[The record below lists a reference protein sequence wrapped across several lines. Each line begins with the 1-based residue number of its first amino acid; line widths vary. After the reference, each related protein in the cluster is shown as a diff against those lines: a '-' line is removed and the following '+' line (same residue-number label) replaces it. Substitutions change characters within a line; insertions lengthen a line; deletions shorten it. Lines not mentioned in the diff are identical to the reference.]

1 MSTSPSRWMRSVVVP
16 RRRLGMLAATAVAIV
31 AALVGPGGVAQA
43 ATSDLSTTID
53 STYQTNGRVNAIL
66 AIGDTIYIGGRFTAV
81 RPSGSNTT
89 PVTRNHLAAFSK
101 STGAL
106 LDWNPNADKEVLAL
120 SASLDGADVFIGGAF
135 AKIGAAKRLRLAE
148 VDAATGA
155 LLPWAPTSDN
165 QVNTIAVTATELYIG
180 GDFDVMDGQHR
191 SDMAAV
197 DYSGAVSTTWTPSAD
212 NRVRVITPAPDGQ
225 SLFAGGD
232 FLSINGD
239 TSQKILTRL
248 DPVTGATL
256 PWKFH
261 PGYPIHQFGFFN
273 GDLFA
278 AGDGSGGH
286 IGAFDLATGARI
298 WTQQTDGGV
307 QNMVIMDGV
316 IYGGGHFD
324 NVCVGVTDGATS
336 GFTCPTNL
344 ATRHKLVAIDAV
356 TGALDPWNPGAN
368 SPLGVFGMASD
379 DGSLEV
385 GGDFTK
391 IGTPNASGGATRAQ
405 QGYAQFSPTP

>member
-1 MSTSPSRWMRSVVVP
+1 MTTSLSSRRGAAAVVHG
-16 RRRLGMLAATAVAIV
+16 RRLGMLTATTVAIV

-43 ATSDLSTTID
+43 ATSDLSQTVDT
-53 STYQTNGRVNAIL
+53 TYQTNGRVNAIL
-66 AIGDTIYIGGRFTAV
+66 AIGDTIYIGGRFTSV
-81 RPSGSNTT
+81 RPAGSGTS
-89 PVTRNHLAAFSK
+89 VTRNHLAAFSK

-106 LDWNPNADKEVLAL
+106 LAWNPNADKEVLAL
-120 SASLDGADVFIGGAF
+120 SASLDDADVFIGGAF
-135 AKIGAAKRLRLAE
+135 SKIGTTQRLRLAE
-148 VDAATGA
+148 VDASTGA
-155 LLPWAPTSDN
+155 VQPWAPTSDN
-165 QVNTIAVTATELYIG
+165 QVNTIAVTASELYIG
-180 GDFDVMDGQHR
+180 GDFDVMDGQPR
-191 SDMAAV
+191 SDLAAV
-197 DYSGAVSTTWTPSAD
+197 DYAGAVSTTWTPSAD
-212 NRVRVITPAPDGQ
+212 NRVRVIAPAPDGL

-232 FLSINGD
+232 FLSMNGNP
-239 TSQKILTRL
+239 SQKILARL
-248 DPVTGATL
+248 DPVTGAAM
-256 PWKFH
+256 PWAFH
-261 PGYPIHQFGFFN
+261 PGYPIHQFGFFGGN
-273 GDLFA
+273 LYA

-286 IGAFDLATGARI
+286 IGAFDLSTGARV

-336 GFTCPTNL
+336 GFKCPTNL

-379 DGSLEV
+379 GGSLEV

-391 IGTPNASGGATRAQ
+391 IGTPNASHGATQNQ
-405 QGYAQFSPTP
+405 QGYAQFSPA